1 MASHRTQRVRELLKR
16 AIGEAIHR
24 EIPISQAGII
34 TVNDVDLGGDLQ
46 NATVFLSFLGS
57 GEQQRTGLALLRK
70 NRSRIKGMVA
80 KSVVLKYMPQLRFVV
95 DDSVGRGNRVLAIIA
110 ELEQSEPLEP
120 SSPAT

>member
-16 AIGEAIHR
+16 AIGQAIHR

-110 ELEQSEPLEP
+110 ELEQSEQLAP

>member
-110 ELEQSEPLEP
+110 ELEQSEQLAP

>member
-110 ELEQSEPLEP
+110 ELEQSEQLEP